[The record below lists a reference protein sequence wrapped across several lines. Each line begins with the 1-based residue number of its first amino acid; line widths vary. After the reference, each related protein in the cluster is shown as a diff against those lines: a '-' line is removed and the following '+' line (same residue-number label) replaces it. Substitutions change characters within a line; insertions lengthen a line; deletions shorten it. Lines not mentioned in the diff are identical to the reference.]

1 MTEQATR
8 DPVVL
13 THVPVQAL
21 AQPLIDF
28 FAANGVAA
36 FSYEDDT
43 HLDATRGVEIRVA
56 AADEARAQELLADY
70 WATNE
75 AKGDEM

>member
-1 MTEQATR
+1 MTEPVTR

-13 THVPVQAL
+13 TTVPVQAL

-28 FAANGVAA
+28 LGANGIAA
-36 FSYEDDT
+36 FSYDDDT
-43 HLDATRGVEIRVA
+43 GLDATRGVDIRVA
-56 AADEARAQELLADY
+56 AADEARAKELLADY